1 MEIENRQTQNSQQ
14 RVDGQKEKIRRVSL
28 IDNVEESNRHR
39 TKSFRGEQ
47 TNKKKD
53 TALEQQSGRSWV
65 DFLRSS
71 CRQNLSCDQPN
82 NNNNY
87 SELVNE
93 YCSLFPQKKNNLD
106 NFLSRFLICI
116 QENTNILKRLATR
129 VLREIEDSLE

>member
-28 IDNVEESNRHR
+28 IDNVEESNRHW

-129 VLREIEDSLE
+129 VYCIYEK

>member
-129 VLREIEDSLE
+129 VYCIYEK

>member
-39 TKSFRGEQ
+39 TKSFREEQ

-129 VLREIEDSLE
+129 VYCIYEK

>member
-1 MEIENRQTQNSQQ
+1 MEIENRQTQNRQQ

-53 TALEQQSGRSWV
+53 TALEQQSRRSWV

-129 VLREIEDSLE
+129 VYCIYEK